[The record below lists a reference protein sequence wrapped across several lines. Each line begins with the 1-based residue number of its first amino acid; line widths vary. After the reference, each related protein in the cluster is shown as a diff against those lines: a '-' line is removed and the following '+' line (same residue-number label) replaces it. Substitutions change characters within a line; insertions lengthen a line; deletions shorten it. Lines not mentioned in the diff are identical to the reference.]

1 MEENRNMSNNNSSEN
16 EVVEVTQQPEGLK
29 DEIKNTWKEVN
40 DEWDKDPDIPKS
52 KFGRVAYGLL
62 GFVLI
67 IGIGA
72 AVWFVG
78 RQAVYTVASQFVFLK
93 PSDEE
98 ILDAAT
104 QEAEKLIEEK
114 DLPWACELDPDSVEV
129 NYLGELKKSC
139 EGSSEEPSKHYE
151 YSVKFVYN
159 VDLPDGDDRE
169 PTIQFDDFKISYGE
183 GHYSVIKPELIV
195 FPDKSYNSD
204 YISKEELGDALDELG
219 NIFDNMVNDDEEFS
233 GNSGSSSND
242 YSSDSYSD
250 SDNSTDDYSG
260 EQVDENIPY
269 YYTDEDLI
277 TWART
282 EYENWFHDV
291 GNNEDV
297 LRFPD
302 DGHCCYMGINALGT
316 YEDHPEEFNGCTEAE
331 HGYYAVAFE
340 VFDELYPDDVIKV
353 QMYVAVCNKNDN
365 NAHIISPEMTNL
377 NDEPEGREWTDTFFN
392 AIRENY
398 GADDARL
405 EYLSSGY

>member
-1 MEENRNMSNNNSSEN
+1 MEENRNMNNNNSSEN

-72 AVWFVG
+72 AVWHFG

-277 TWART
+277 TWAKT
-282 EYENWFHDV
+282 YYEDAYRDA
-291 GNNEDV
+291 GSDAV

-302 DGHCCYMGINALGT
+302 DGRCLYMGVNACGDTDEYL
-316 YEDHPEEFNGCTEAE
+316 DEFDGCTKSK
-331 HGYYAVAFE
+331 HGWYMVTFE
-340 VFDELYPDDVIKV
+340 VFDEMYPDDLIGV
-353 QMYVAVCNKNDN
+353 QMHVVICDQFCHVI
-365 NAHIISPEMTNL
+365 AHQLYDMNVKE
-377 NDEPEGREWTDTFFN
+377 DREAFEDYFELEY
-392 AIRENY
+392 IDYKEY
-398 GADDARL
+398 DDARL

>member
-16 EVVEVTQQPEGLK
+16 EVVEATQQPQQTEDWK
-29 DEIKNTWKEVN
+29 DEVKDFREINEELHETIDGVKEILN
-40 DEWDKDPDIPKS
+40 EPGMPKS
-52 KFGRVAYGLL
+52 KFGKACYLLLVLAVVA
-62 GFVLI
+62 
-67 IGIGA
+67 GIGA
-72 AVWFVG
+72 AVWHFG

-169 PTIQFDDFKISYGE
+169 PTIRFDDFKISYGE

-219 NIFDNMVNDDEEFS
+219 DIFDNMVNDADEQVS

-242 YSSDSYSD
+242 YS
-250 SDNSTDDYSG
+250 G
-260 EQVDENIPY
+260 EYVDENIPF